1 MAKNVIID
9 SLLEPLDGTKTA
21 KVDINAGTGN
31 LTIDP
36 LTGDAQVLASG
47 TLQYFEDQGLPT
59 RTLDS
64 SNGQTT
70 LTLRRKDTGRSWFRL
85 PWEACLGELEW
96 QIHLNPRVSSDI
108 VAHSDGGNVKLELGG
123 IAATHVA
130 ADTGGGNLDVVLPD
144 TVANLNATASTGGGN
159 VTIEIGSGTTGNN
172 TVDASS
178 GAGNVVVRVPR
189 GIAARVHARTGLGKT
204 IVDSRFSKIDSNT
217 YQSPDYDGAA
227 NKVVIT
233 AHSGAG
239 NVSIDTK

>member
-1 MAKNVIID
+1 MDKNVLID

-21 KVDINAGTGN
+21 KVDINTGTGN

-47 TLQYFEDQGLPT
+47 MLQYFEDQGLPT

-64 SNGQTT
+64 SNGQTI
-70 LTLRRKDTGRSWFRL
+70 LTLRRRDTRQSRFRL

-96 QIHLNPRVSSDI
+96 QIHLNPTVSSDI
-108 VAHSDGGNVKLELGG
+108 IAHSDGGNVKMDLAG

-144 TVANLNATASTGGGN
+144 NVANLNATASTGGGN
-159 VTIEIGSGTTGNN
+159 VTIAIGSGTTGSS
-172 TVDASS
+172 TVDANS
-178 GAGNVVVRVPR
+178 GAGNVIVHVPR
-189 GIAARVHARTGLGKT
+189 GIAARVHARTGLGRA
-204 IVDSRFSKIDSNT
+204 IVDPWFSKIDSNT
-217 YQSPDYDGAA
+217 YQSPDYEGAA
-227 NKVVIT
+227 NKVEIT